1 LQAGIEVG
9 LLAARLTPGPKKIL
23 VTEAAIAL
31 AALSIPR
38 HWIPEG
44 SAVPKQRPGS
54 YWFFWP
60 IAAAGVLLFGVIA
73 LSSPMWTTDFL
84 AIWGLKGKIIFA
96 TTSIPKRLFQDP
108 SLVWSHPEYPMLL
121 PLAFASLA
129 AELRTWDDYAMSILY
144 PAFQAAT
151 AL

>member
-1 LQAGIEVG
+1 
-9 LLAARLTPGPKKIL
+9 
-23 VTEAAIAL
+23 
-31 AALSIPR
+31 
-38 HWIPEG
+38 
-44 SAVPKQRPGS
+44 
-54 YWFFWP
+54 
-60 IAAAGVLLFGVIA
+60 
-73 LSSPMWTTDFL
+73 
-84 AIWGLKGKIIFA
+84 

-151 AL
+151 ALAVGGFLSRRVSRMSGAIGACLSAFCFPLYSAGNVGLAEIPLALGLVLLSCAALDAVEDRAGTSRARLLAGSFFCSAIKQEGTLFALLVA